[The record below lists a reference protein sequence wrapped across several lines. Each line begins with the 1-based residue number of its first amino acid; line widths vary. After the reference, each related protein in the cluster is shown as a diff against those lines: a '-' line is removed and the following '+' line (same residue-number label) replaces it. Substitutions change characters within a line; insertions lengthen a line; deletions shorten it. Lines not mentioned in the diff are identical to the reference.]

1 MGEVVPTLALS
12 LLLLVS
18 LLGLLLNLRN
28 FVVESLVDNI
38 GAPDSV
44 EFVVVTLDYQS
55 ISDSE
60 VVYTIIVSNYY
71 QSVYLASMSERCT
84 RIISDR
90 A

>member
-1 MGEVVPTLALS
+1 LGEVVPTLALR

-28 FVVESLVDNI
+28 FVVESLVDDI

-44 EFVVVTLDYQS
+44 EFVVVTLYYQS

-60 VVYTIIVSNYY
+60 VVNTIIVSNYY
-71 QSVYLASMSERCT
+71 QSIYLASMSERCT
-84 RIISDR
+84 SIISDG